1 MDIDEHPDA
10 IDLKLHAFNRKN
22 KGRFGAWRS
31 WFLPNRPGI
40 NAFLHEHPGAN
51 AVNDLREII
60 MAGWQG
66 VLKDDPEKALNDI
79 ERMDWDRRL
88 SEGEADEMGA
98 DECLGCVRGM
108 LMAVQGHSPVHAAMW
123 GERVI
128 DFLDYENAP
137 PVKSAAEHEALLLE
151 ECRLPIGFL
160 DALKKN
166 GSKRNI
172 DSFLHAAQLAT

>member
-1 MDIDEHPDA
+1 MALVFRLIFPM
-10 IDLKLHAFNRKN
+10 RM
-22 KGRFGAWRS
+22 RS
-31 WFLPNRPGI
+31 VPCMTRRVKAMRIFAMKCMLPKTD
-40 NAFLHEHPGAN
+40 LHEHPGAN

-137 PVKSAAEHEALLLE
+137 PVQSAAEHEA
-151 ECRLPIGFL
+151 
-160 DALKKN
+160 
-166 GSKRNI
+166 
-172 DSFLHAAQLAT
+172 